1 MSKQKEQFL
10 LDGFGK
16 ILWLDIVNSEH
27 YDGFGNLTDHLQ
39 DAEWLQ
45 TLLEHYQF
53 TGISEE
59 PLRRELG
66 SLRTWLRHIAQ
77 TLDRNDTLT
86 SEDIAT
92 LNSYLAEPGVRTL
105 HYAPEQEKY
114 VLAFQPLQ
122 SGWRWVQ
129 VEVVSSLVDMLDPT
143 RQKRVK
149 ICPNPGCNWVFF
161 DVTKGNS
168 RRWCNDLTCGNRDK
182 VRRFR
187 ARQKAP
193 QS

>member
-1 MSKQKEQFL
+1 MNTQKDRFIQ
-10 LDGFGK
+10 DGFGK

-39 DAEWLQ
+39 DDEWLR
-45 TLLEHYQF
+45 TLLAHYQF
-53 TGISEE
+53 TAVSEE
-59 PLRRELG
+59 PLRRELEPF
-66 SLRTWLRHIAQ
+66 RTCLRHIAQ
-77 TLDRNDTLT
+77 TLGRNGALAR
-86 SEDIAT
+86 EDIDT
-92 LNSYLAEPGVRTL
+92 LNSYLAEPGIRTL
-105 HYAPEQEKY
+105 HNSPEQEKY
-114 VLAFQPLQ
+114 TLTFQPVQ
-122 SGWRWVQ
+122 PGWRWVLAET
-129 VEVVSSLVDMLDPT
+129 VFSLAGMLDPA